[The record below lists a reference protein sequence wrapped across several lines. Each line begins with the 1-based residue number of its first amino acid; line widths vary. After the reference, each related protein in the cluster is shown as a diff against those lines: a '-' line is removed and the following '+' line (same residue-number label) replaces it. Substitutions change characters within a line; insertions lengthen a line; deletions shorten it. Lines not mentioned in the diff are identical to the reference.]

1 MWKGYGLILL
11 SATGFAFIPIF
22 ALYAYDSGVT
32 VTTLLFLRFALAALF
47 FFLYL
52 WLKEKNWKVSRSHL
66 LYLFLLGGIFYMMQ
80 SSFYDFSREHS

>member
-1 MWKGYGLILL
+1 MWKGYGLVLL

-47 FFLYL
+47 FFMYV
-52 WLKEKNWKVSRSHL
+52 WFKKKKGNVSWPQL
-66 LYLFLLGGIFYMMQ
+66 FYLFLLGGIFLIDEKRKNSNKY
-80 SSFYDFSREHS
+80 RI

>member
-32 VTTLLFLRFALAALF
+32 VTTLLFLRYAFRESPRLQ
-47 FFLYL
+47 
-52 WLKEKNWKVSRSHL
+52 S
-66 LYLFLLGGIFYMMQ
+66 LG
-80 SSFYDFSREHS
+80 